1 MVLAPSVRVC
11 VGDGTSQGFCHRRS
25 DRAHRLWRRTAV
37 DRLVSGAGPAGMILR
52 DGPEQA
58 ETLAPRSACNLC
70 QLS

>member
-1 MVLAPSVRVC
+1 
-11 VGDGTSQGFCHRRS
+11 
-25 DRAHRLWRRTAV
+25 
-37 DRLVSGAGPAGMILR
+37 MILR